1 MNISDQLSRAARL
14 TWQHKTL
21 WWLGLLPGLTHLVTS
36 LARLWFLQFAR
47 REYLPLLAQFLADDS
62 PLDQWLFTPEV
73 VGQFFNV
80 PVLIAGIVW
89 LFLVGIIFWLL
100 LVLAEAAIIAATMG
114 IVGEKPLSVGEALA
128 SGRRFLGRFVA
139 IDALLFFPWFLL
151 ALAAMVVLALT
162 VTSTAVLAVNQ
173 SSSATSLFS
182 ALGLG
187 LSCAALLACLLI
199 PVSFVTLRF
208 RTMTYRDAII
218 NDAAPGSEKTIR
230 HTVRHTWQVARRNPA
245 EVFILIAILWGLQ
258 YVFNL
263 LSGIIN
269 LPLGLAT
276 AVPAFLSASGG
287 AGTAVSLLVGL
298 VTAVLLA
305 IPQALLFVYVAVAW
319 TLAYLDWSHE

>member
-1 MNISDQLSRAARL
+1 MNISDQLSRAARV

-21 WWLGLLPGLTHLVTS
+21 WWLGLLPGLTHIVTS
-36 LARLWFLQFAR
+36 LARLWFFQYAR
-47 REYLPLLAQFLADDS
+47 REYLPLLTQLLADDS

-73 VGQFFNV
+73 VGEFFNV
-80 PVLIAGIVW
+80 PVLIGGIVW
-89 LFLVGIIFWLL
+89 LFVVGIIFWLL
-100 LVLAEAAIIAATMG
+100 LVLAEAAIIAATLG
-114 IVGEKPLSVGEALA
+114 IVGEKPLSVEESLA
-128 SGRRFLGRFVA
+128 SERRFLGRFVA

-162 VTSTAVLAVNQ
+162 VTSTAVLAINQ
-173 SSSATSLFS
+173 STTTSLFS

-187 LSCAALLACLLI
+187 LSCATLLACLLI

-208 RTMTYRDAII
+208 RTMAYRDAII

-230 HTVRHTWQVARRNPA
+230 QTVRHTWQVARRNPA
-245 EVFILIAILWGLQ
+245 EVLILIAILWGLQ

-263 LSGIIN
+263 LLSVIN

-276 AVPAFLSASGG
+276 AVPAFLNAGSG

-298 VTAVLLA
+298 VTAILLA

>member
-1 MNISDQLSRAARL
+1 MNMSDQLSRAARL

-36 LARLWFLQFAR
+36 LARLWFFQFAR
-47 REYLPLLAQFLADDS
+47 REYLPLLAPFLADGS

-73 VGQFFNV
+73 IGQFFNV
-80 PVLIAGIVW
+80 PVLIGGIVW

-100 LVLAEAAIIAATMG
+100 LVLAEAAIIAATLG
-114 IVGEKPLSVGEALA
+114 IVGEKPLSVGGSLA

-173 SSSATSLFS
+173 SSTTSLFS

-187 LSCAALLACLLI
+187 LSCATLLACLLI

-208 RTMTYRDAII
+208 RTMAYRDAII
-218 NDAAPGSEKTIR
+218 NDATPGSEKTIR
-230 HTVRHTWQVARRNPA
+230 QTVRHTWQVARRNPA

-263 LSGIIN
+263 LLGVIN

-276 AVPAFLSASGG
+276 AVPAFLNASGG